1 MADVDVVTVSSKGQI
16 VLPKRARDAM
26 GIEEG
31 SRLLIVQDKEV
42 ITIKKMST
50 NVARDMS
57 GYLLSEKSLSKIW
70 SSKEEDEAW
79 KDL

>member
-31 SRLLIVQDKEV
+31 SRLLVVQDKEV
-42 ITIKKMST
+42 ITIKKMNT
-50 NVARDMS
+50 NIARDMS
-57 GYLLSEKSLSKIW
+57 GYVLSEKSLAKVW